1 MFYIYNN
8 FKNFYGFKYFRTN
21 VKAFADRIKIE
32 NEKLKKKLAENEKM
46 LNELQQGLKQE
57 NQLRWEDYRI
67 SQWNI
72 FVKND
77 RSDWLPKTVGT
88 TSKESTFIINSWLGL
103 FLTALKGWVIHL
115 SQMKKAKTTCN

>member
-1 MFYIYNN
+1 MFYIYND

-57 NQLRWEDYRI
+57 NQLRWEDFWNSEIRKIRI
-67 SQWNI
+67 
-72 FVKND
+72 
-77 RSDWLPKTVGT
+77 
-88 TSKESTFIINSWLGL
+88 
-103 FLTALKGWVIHL
+103 
-115 SQMKKAKTTCN
+115 KKFA